1 MLWTLGL
8 ACTLAAACPC
18 PPGTHCPGEG
28 EQGCINCPTGT
39 YQDTQ
44 TSGIFCIDCRISCG
58 KREVKKEDC
67 SAISNMICECMKGY
81 FKPAGHNGL
90 CLPHKPCPPGQG
102 VKTAGLYSK
111 NTGIMSDSRPLYR
124 PFVKSAYPKIFCLFL
139 NQNISCGYLKEPS
152 Q

>member
-1 MLWTLGL
+1 MYLEKKKFKFLEVLLFSVFSGVINGDMRKEWCVLWTLGL
-8 ACTLAAACPC
+8 ACTIAAACPC

-39 YQDTQ
+39 YQDKQ

-58 KREVKKEDC
+58 KREVKKQDC

-102 VKTAGLYSK
+102 VKTAGLYTN
-111 NTGIMSDSRPLYR
+111 NTDIMSD
-124 PFVKSAYPKIFCLFL
+124 
-139 NQNISCGYLKEPS
+139 
-152 Q
+152 